1 MPCLFHPFFQSV
13 CYPFAIPS
21 FCYPFL
27 VFDFVCYLADYI
39 LVFLPFEKKS
49 DLGFHSLLRYPLW
62 YLSVFNINC
71 KPFVDLFPFCP
82 AGLSGCCTISRCTL
96 LYYILLCTVVLYLS
110 VHCCTISYCTL
121 LYYILLYTAVLYLYC
136 FTISHCTWSSILQ
149 YYAVMSSFGK
159 SYIFSILYKYIQGSY
174 SVQNCI
180 IPSAVRLNCTV
191 QYTWVVYGLN
201 WTIIKL
207 TATPFKNHFFYLCSP
222 MKFILTFYF

>member
-121 LYYILLYTAVLYLYC
+121 LYYILLYTAVLYPTVHC
-136 FTISHCTWSSILQ
+136 CTISYCTLLYYFTLYMVQHFTVLRCDVQLWQVLHILNTLQ
-149 YYAVMSSFGK
+149 IHTRIIQCTKLYYT
-159 SYIFSILYKYIQGSY
+159 Q
-174 SVQNCI
+174 C
-180 IPSAVRLNCTV
+180 CTV
-191 QYTWVVYGLN
+191 ELYSTVYLGCI
-201 WTIIKL
+201 WIKL
-207 TATPFKNHFFYLCSP
+207 HYN
-222 MKFILTFYF
+222 